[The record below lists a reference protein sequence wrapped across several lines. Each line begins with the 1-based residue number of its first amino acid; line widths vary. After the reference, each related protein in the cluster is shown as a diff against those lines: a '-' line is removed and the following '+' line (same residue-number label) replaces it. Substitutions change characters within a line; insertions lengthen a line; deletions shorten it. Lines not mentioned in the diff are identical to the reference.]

1 MNRNNTPAQMLVLTA
16 MNAFHELE
24 QTNVLM
30 EAWWSLNSEANQSE
44 KRQDEIALLLLIY
57 ESRRNECSGLL
68 KEILEEL
75 HKVVFE
81 RSN

>member
-24 QTNVLM
+24 QTRVLM
-30 EAWWSLNSEANQSE
+30 EAWWNLNSETKQSE
-44 KRQDEIALLLLIY
+44 DRQDEIALLLLIY
-57 ESRRNECSGLL
+57 ESRRNEYSELL

-81 RSN
+81 